1 MKRKISLLLAILM
14 LVTFI
19 PTAFAKAEIVDAKK
33 TSQKITLDGENVEM
47 GAYNIQGHNY
57 VKLRDVA
64 AIMNGKKTQFG
75 VGYDAEKKLV
85 LLETQKPYEKQDGD
99 LTEIKVEKAKAKL
112 EVKKILVNG
121 EEKDFKA
128 ALINEN
134 NYIQLRDLGKLVN
147 FGVNYDEASRT
158 ILLSSEVK
166 EEKAP
171 RYVMIKSKLYKD
183 TEEINKNMKCG
194 TMDGKILTSVDA
206 KEMPKKDNESNFGTG
221 YEYQIGTDGSI
232 TVEIN
237 NECYIF
243 KEVKEEKK
251 DEDKKEEKKEEEKKE
266 EKKDEGKEE
275 NVKVVKTDN
284 FDELE
289 KAKLDAIVKLHDMY
303 AKYTKDDYI
312 VGKNIILDAIPFSEY
327 MSTLK
332 NMAKF
337 LGSDLYLED
346 RGIKKRIEEIDGKKY
361 YVVEFDYGNGSFVI
375 EKLPVEQSDEN
386 IKMPTIAQILALIPK
401 DIEKA
406 SIIEKGAEFIDAK
419 VKEFHDALADKD
431 FKKAVEALKALNFK
445 ATEENV
451 KKTLELRLKNA
462 KDLGAEILSK
472 DYTIES
478 KEENGGRI
486 YTFKYK
492 NGAKFEIFIGGPF
505 PGLGT
510 FVLPKDK

>member
-33 TSQKITLDGENVEM
+33 TSQKITLDGEKVEM

-128 ALINEN
+128 ALINGN

-147 FGVNYDEASRT
+147 FGVDYDEASRT

-166 EEKAP
+166 KEKAP

-232 TVEIN
+232 TVEIDDK
-237 NECYIF
+237 CYIF
-243 KEVKEEKK
+243 KEVK
-251 DEDKKEEKKEEEKKE
+251 EEKKE

-327 MSTLK
+327 MSTFK
-332 NMAKF
+332 NMAKL

-346 RGIKKRIEEIDGKKY
+346 RGIKKRIEEIDGKKF

-375 EKLPVEQSDEN
+375 EKLPFEQSDEN
-386 IKMPTIAQILALIPK
+386 IKMPTTAQILALIPK

-478 KEENGGRI
+478 KEENGERI

-492 NGAKFEIFIGGPF
+492 NGAKFEIFIGGPLT
-505 PGLGT
+505 GLGT